1 MDVMGRYVT
10 ITEIMRDTWLVQL
23 MQIIQQQEEMKPH
36 VDA

>member
-23 MQIIQQQEEMKPH
+23 MQIFQQQEMKLH
-36 VDA
+36 VDT